1 MPTDPTPRPADSA
14 DSASQ
19 PGATPAPASSP
30 APRRDSPQDPQR
42 IARRRATVRFMFSHP
57 VHIVSLGFGSGLAP
71 FMPGTFGT
79 LFGWLTFVALNR
91 YLTVPEWWALIV
103 AGFVA
108 GIWMTGFTAKKMG
121 IADPGPAAWD
131 EIVAIWL
138 VMLLV
143 TPATFVEQLWAFVV
157 FRFFDM
163 VKPPPIRYFDRNL
176 KGGFGIM
183 FDDLIAALMTLFVI
197 ALWRSFGVQ

>member
-1 MPTDPTPRPADSA
+1 MQTDPTPPRAPADDA
-14 DSASQ
+14 
-19 PGATPAPASSP
+19 
-30 APRRDSPQDPQR
+30 APRAPQ
-42 IARRRATVRFMFSHP
+42 RATVRFMFSHP

-79 LFGWLTFVALNR
+79 LFGWLSFVALNR
-91 YLTVPEWWALIV
+91 YLTVPQWWVVIA

-121 IADPGPAAWD
+121 IADPGPAVWD

-138 VMLLV
+138 VLLFV
-143 TPATFVEQLWAFVV
+143 TPATFTGQLAAFLV

-183 FDDLIAALMTLFVI
+183 FDDLIAAFMTLLVI
-197 ALWRSFGVQ
+197 ALWHAFAG

>member
-1 MPTDPTPRPADSA
+1 MPTDPTPRPADS
-14 DSASQ
+14 SGQ
-19 PGATPAPASSP
+19 PGPAPA
-30 APRRDSPQDPQR
+30 PQDSQK
-42 IARRRATVRFMFSHP
+42 IARRRATVGFMFSHP
-57 VHIVSLGFGSGLAP
+57 VHIVSLGLGSGLAP

-103 AGFVA
+103 VGFVA

-121 IADPGPAAWD
+121 IADPGPAVWD

-197 ALWRSFGVQ
+197 ALWRSFVE